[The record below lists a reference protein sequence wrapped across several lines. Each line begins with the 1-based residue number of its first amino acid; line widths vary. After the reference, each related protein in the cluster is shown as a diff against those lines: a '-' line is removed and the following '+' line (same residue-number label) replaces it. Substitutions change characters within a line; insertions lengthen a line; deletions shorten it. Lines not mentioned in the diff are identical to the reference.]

1 MQPTLSR
8 ILITTAIGTFAL
20 WPVSASAVKPANA
33 GQPKGDKLK
42 AEPGSRA
49 GAASRATPHS
59 THAASSMARP
69 GPAPPGQQKQ
79 KTTAQ
84 SVTVGTGHTAAP
96 APQASPNALQA
107 PARTGALPG
116 AAPAA
121 QSSVATQ
128 ASGSSSATPA
138 VPSAANQPLVEGGT
152 RTATG
157 TEKLTDAVT
166 DIAGQLDAGTTGTPA
181 AKAPPSGTGGVLGAV
196 EPIATEPIAMH
207 AQQAGTVGDAYL
219 SGLINVN
226 VQNLNLQAQDV
237 IDVSNV
243 LNNDDLEILVQA
255 LTSDTYAQQNA
266 SRLTE
271 NMMSQGLLHPDETV
285 VGRTQDGTVLKKKRN
300 MS

>member
-1 MQPTLSR
+1 
-8 ILITTAIGTFAL
+8 
-20 WPVSASAVKPANA
+20 
-33 GQPKGDKLK
+33 
-42 AEPGSRA
+42 
-49 GAASRATPHS
+49 
-59 THAASSMARP
+59 MARP

-96 APQASPNALQA
+96 APQASPNAWQT

-152 RTATG
+152 RAATG